1 MYIEHPLIKP
11 KTLEA
16 RLYQQIIAAN
26 ALKKKT
32 LCVLSTGLG
41 KTAIAIL
48 VIAGIL
54 TKKDGKIL
62 ILAPSRPLV
71 EQHCNRL
78 KEILN
83 IDEDKIIALTGKIS
97 PKKRA
102 ELYKKGKIFIA
113 TPQVIENDIVAGR
126 INVDEFVLLIADEAH
141 HTTGDHA
148 YAFVAK
154 KFKDKCHVLGLT
166 ASPGSDIDKVMEI
179 CENLGIEHVEVRT
192 EDDEDVK
199 PYIAKVRLIPIRVDL
214 PAEFKKALKLINEA
228 LKERLKILKDFG
240 VINSIA
246 NVTKTELIE
255 LNSKLFSYD
264 EEVKYELIRVCS
276 EALKLM
282 HAKELLES
290 QGKSVF
296 LNYINKLSMQ
306 RTKSAKSIVN
316 DEKVREAV
324 HLLMKSNVEHPKLDK
339 VVYIAKNILEKN
351 KDERII
357 IFAQYRDTVEKI
369 VNLLTQNGIKAIRFI
384 GQANKEGKGMSQKQ
398 QIEAIEKFKREGSV
412 LVSTSVSEEGID
424 IPTVNYII
432 FYEPVPSEIRFIQRR
447 GRAMRGEGGRVYVL
461 IAKGTADE
469 AYYKSA
475 LYKEREMK
483 RLLKNMCYLLNKRLQ
498 KKFEE
503 KSKEEIEEKTK
514 ETENMET
521 EEENNITPKTA
532 IKEENE
538 KTKKPVTILDF
549 IKQIETKAED
559 GTKEKPKI
567 ENIKTLKKPI
577 KIIVDV
583 REKNMA
589 KLLHNYVDV
598 ELKTLEVGDYVL
610 SDRVVVE
617 RKTAEDFVDS
627 IIDKRLFNQ
636 LKNLRKVEKPLLII
650 EGENFSRLHE
660 NAIKGAILSIIFDFG
675 IPIIFTKNAEE
686 TADLLIKIAEKEQIK
701 EKRAVMVRYGKTTMS
716 LKEQQK
722 FIVES
727 LPDVGGALAERL
739 LKHFK
744 TVENVFTAKEEEL
757 MKVEGVGKERAK
769 KIREV
774 LTAKYEE

>member
-54 TKKDGKIL
+54 TKKDGKVL
-62 ILAPSRPLV
+62 FLAPTRPLV
-71 EQHCNRL
+71 EQHYNRL
-78 KEILN
+78 KEVLN
-83 IDEDKIIALTGKIS
+83 IDEGKIIALTGKIP

-102 ELYKKGKIFIA
+102 ELYKNGKIFIA
-113 TPQVIENDIVAGR
+113 TPQVIENDIIAGR
-126 INVDEFVLLIADEAH
+126 INIDDFVLLIADEAH
-141 HTTGDHA
+141 HTVGDHA

-154 KFKDKCHVLGLT
+154 KFKDKCHILGLT

-179 CENLGIEHVEVRT
+179 CENLGIEHIEVRT

-214 PAEFKKALKLINEA
+214 PEDFKKALKLINEA
-228 LKERLKILKDFG
+228 LKERLKTLKDFG
-240 VINSIA
+240 VINSIT

-264 EEVKYELIRVCS
+264 EEIRYELIRVCS

-290 QGKSVF
+290 QGKGVF
-296 LNYINKLSMQ
+296 LNYVNKLSMQ

-324 HLLMKSNVEHPKLDK
+324 SLLMKSNVDHPKLNK
-339 VVYIAKNILEKN
+339 VVDLVRYILQKN

-384 GQANKEGKGMSQKQ
+384 GQANKEGKGMTQKQ
-398 QIEAIEKFKREGSV
+398 QIEAIEKFKIEGSV

-447 GRAMRGEGGRVYVL
+447 GRAMRGEGGKVYVL

-469 AYYKSA
+469 AYYRSA

-483 RLLKNMCYLLNKRLQ
+483 RLLKNMCYLINKRLQ
-498 KKFEE
+498 KKLGENEE
-503 KSKEEIEEKTK
+503 KSKENIKEKENIESEEKNTISK
-514 ETENMET
+514 TE
-521 EEENNITPKTA
+521 

-549 IKQIETKAED
+549 IKQIK
-559 GTKEKPKI
+559 TKEKSKEESRI
-567 ENIKTLKKPI
+567 NQELRITKKPI

-589 KLLHNYVDV
+589 KLLHNYADV
-598 ELKTLEVGDYVL
+598 ELKTLEVGDYIL

-617 RKTAEDFVDS
+617 RKTVDDFVNS

-636 LKNLRKVEKPLLII
+636 LKNLKKVEKPLLII
-650 EGENFSRLHE
+650 EGESFSRLHE

-774 LTAKYEE
+774 LTAKYEG

>member
-54 TKKDGKIL
+54 TKKDGKVL
-62 ILAPSRPLV
+62 FLAPTRPLV
-71 EQHCNRL
+71 EQHYNRL
-78 KEILN
+78 KEVLN
-83 IDEDKIIALTGKIS
+83 IDEDKIIALTGKIP

-113 TPQVIENDIVAGR
+113 TPQVIENDIIAGR
-126 INVDEFVLLIADEAH
+126 INIDDFVLLIADEAH
-141 HTTGDHA
+141 HTVGDHA

-179 CENLGIEHVEVRT
+179 CENLGIEHIEVRT

-199 PYIAKVRLIPIRVDL
+199 PYIAKVRLVPIRVDL

-240 VINSIA
+240 VINSIT

-264 EEVKYELIRVCS
+264 EEIRYELIRVCS
-276 EALKLM
+276 EALKFM

-316 DEKVREAV
+316 DEKVREV
-324 HLLMKSNVEHPKLDK
+324 VSLLMKSNVEHPKLNK
-339 VVYIAKNILEKN
+339 VVDMVKNILQKN

-369 VNLLTQNGIKAIRFI
+369 VNLLTQNGIKAIRFV

-432 FYEPVPSEIRFIQRR
+432 FYEPVPSEIRLIQRR

-469 AYYKSA
+469 AYYRSA

-483 RLLKNMCYLLNKRLQ
+483 RLLKNMCYLINKRLQ
-498 KKFEE
+498 KKLEENEE
-503 KSKEEIEEKTK
+503 KSKEKIE
-514 ETENMET
+514 ETENIET
-521 EEENNITPKTA
+521 EEENIISKTA

-538 KTKKPVTILDF
+538 KTKNPVTILDF
-549 IKQIETKAED
+549 IKQVEAKAD
-559 GTKEKPKI
+559 DNKKSKI
-567 ENIKTLKKPI
+567 KKPI

-589 KLLHNYVDV
+589 KLLHNYADV

-617 RKTAEDFVDS
+617 RKTADDFVNS

-636 LKNLRKVEKPLLII
+636 LKNLKKVEKPLLII

-769 KIREV
+769 KIRDV
-774 LTAKYEE
+774 LTAKYEG

>member
-26 ALKKKT
+26 ALKRNT

-54 TKKDGKIL
+54 TKKDGKVL
-62 ILAPSRPLV
+62 ILSPSRPLV
-71 EQHCNRL
+71 EQHYNRL
-78 KEILN
+78 KQVLN
-83 IDEDKIIALTGKIS
+83 IGEDKIIALTGKIP

-113 TPQVIENDIVAGR
+113 TPQVIENDIIAGR
-126 INVDEFVLLIADEAH
+126 INIDEFVLLIADEAH

-154 KFKDKCHVLGLT
+154 EFKGKCHILGLT
-166 ASPGSDIDKVMEI
+166 ASPGADIDRVMEI
-179 CENLGIEHVEVRT
+179 CENLGIEQVEVRT

-199 PYIAKVRLIPIRVDL
+199 PYIAKVNLKPIRIEL
-214 PAEFKKALKLINEA
+214 PNEFKKALKLINEA

-240 VINSIA
+240 VIDSIV

-255 LNSKLFSYD
+255 LNNKLFAYD

-316 DEKVREAV
+316 DEKVRKAV
-324 HLLMKSNVEHPKLDK
+324 NLLMKSDVEHPKLDK
-339 VVYIAKNILEKN
+339 VINLVKNILEKN
-351 KDERII
+351 RDERII

-369 VNLLTQNGIKAIRFI
+369 VNLLNQNGIKAIRFI

-398 QIEAIEKFKREGSV
+398 QVEAIEKFKKEGSV

-424 IPTVNYII
+424 IPAVNYII

-447 GRAMRGEGGRVYVL
+447 GRAMRGEGGEVYVL

-469 AYYKSA
+469 AYYRSA

-498 KKFEE
+498 KKLEE
-503 KSKEEIEEKTK
+503 KSKEEIKENKNIKEIKEKEIESKTEIKEEEKTR
-514 ETENMET
+514 
-521 EEENNITPKTA
+521 
-532 IKEENE
+532 
-538 KTKKPVTILDF
+538 KPVTILDF
-549 IKQIETKAED
+549 IKQIES
-559 GTKEKPKI
+559 KEKPKL
-567 ENIKTLKKPI
+567 EEDKIKQEIKIPKKPI

-589 KLLHNYVDV
+589 KLLHNYADI

-617 RKTAEDFVDS
+617 RKTAEDFVNS

-636 LKNLRKVEKPLLII
+636 LKNLKKVEKPLLIV
-650 EGENFSRLHE
+650 EGDNFNRLHE
-660 NAIKGAILSIIFDFG
+660 NAIKGAILSIILDFG

-701 EKRAVMVRYGKTTMS
+701 EKRAVMVRYGKTAMS

-774 LTAKYEE
+774 LTAKYEG